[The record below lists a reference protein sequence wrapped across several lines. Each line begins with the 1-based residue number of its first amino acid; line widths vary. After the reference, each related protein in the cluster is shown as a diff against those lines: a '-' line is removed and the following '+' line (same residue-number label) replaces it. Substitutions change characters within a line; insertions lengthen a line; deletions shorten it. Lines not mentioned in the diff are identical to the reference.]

1 MVKTKSMVDVNFIV
15 SGKITKEDVV
25 YRNANESPFK
35 IYGVYHDGE
44 KYRRM
49 PQEIADTVNKGVSEL
64 CANTTG
70 GRVRFITDSPYVT
83 IKAYVPGG
91 PIYSHMTFTAQA
103 GFDLYVGEGKD
114 AYFIKSFVP
123 PLRMTEGYES
133 EINLPAGENLVT
145 INFPLYNDVCELY
158 IGLKEGATLLPPPD
172 YKIEKPVVYYGSSIT
187 QGGCA
192 TRPGLSYQAHLS
204 RWFDVNFVNL
214 GFSGNAKG
222 EPEMARYLA
231 SLDMSCLVIDYDYN
245 TPSTEWLRETYPPL
259 FKTVREKHPTLP
271 IIMASKPKYR
281 LNGADLDRLEVIRNV
296 YEQAVKAGDENV
308 YFVDGR
314 ELMELFGDDGT
325 IDACHPGD
333 LGFYSMAK
341 RFAKEFEKIFN

>member
-1 MVKTKSMVDVNFIV
+1 MLKSKDFDINFKV
-15 SGKITKEDVV
+15 TGTITKEDVV
-25 YRNANESPFK
+25 YRNANDFPFK
-35 IYGVYHDGE
+35 IYGVYYDGHQ
-44 KYRRM
+44 YRRM
-49 PQEIADTVNKGVSEL
+49 PPEIADTVNRGVSGL
-64 CANTTG
+64 CTNTSG

-83 IKAYVPGG
+83 IKANVPGG
-91 PIYSHMTFTAQA
+91 PMYSHMTFTAQA

-114 AYFIKSFVP
+114 SYFIKSFVP
-123 PLRMTEGYES
+123 PLKMTEGYES
-133 EINLPAGENLVT
+133 EINLPEGENLVT

-158 IGLKEGATLLPPPD
+158 IGLKNWASLLPAPD
-172 YKIEKPVVYYGSSIT
+172 YKIEKPIVYYGSSVT

-204 RWFDVNFVNL
+204 RWFDTNFVNL

-222 EPEMARYLA
+222 EIQMAEYLA

-245 TPSTEWLRETYPPL
+245 APSVEWLRETYAPF
-259 FKTVREKHPTLP
+259 FKTVREKQPTLP

-281 LNGADLDRLEVIRNV
+281 LSEGDIKRVEIIRGV
-296 YEQAVKAGDENV
+296 YEDAVSAGDENV
-308 YFVDGR
+308 YFIDGR
-314 ELMELFGDDGT
+314 ELMEFSGDEGT

-341 RFAKEFEKIFN
+341 RFAEEFKKIFN